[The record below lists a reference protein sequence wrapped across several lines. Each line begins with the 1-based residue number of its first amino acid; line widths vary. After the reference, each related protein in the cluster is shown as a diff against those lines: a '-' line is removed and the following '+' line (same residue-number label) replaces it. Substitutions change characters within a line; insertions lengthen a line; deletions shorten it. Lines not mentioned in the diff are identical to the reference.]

1 MKKIIDMEREKG
13 MKFAV
18 SRFLVFG
25 VAASLLALSGCKTE
39 EDYKKERIAKAQEQ
53 FEAAKKREL
62 PSDKVLSLQDCIK
75 LAMEHNL
82 DLKVQ
87 NLEKD
92 AARSVLWAEIL
103 GMLPD
108 FSLTEGFT
116 ARSNQPGSRSKAV
129 EQSGET
135 YDYSTS
141 QDKNINN
148 LSVDLAFSLLDFGL
162 AFFNSQQSHDRMLL
176 KQHQIDRMRQNLT
189 LDVVRAYFKVAAAQ
203 RAVDITQSLLDQ
215 CKNRSAMIDKLQK
228 QKKITPFRAF
238 EEINR
243 LLAMEKRL
251 SNYTRVY
258 ENSCV
263 ELRAL
268 LGVYPSVNIIV
279 DDTVLDRDPA
289 MELPDIELLEQMAI
303 LKRPELYEIDIQR
316 HINILECR
324 KTILMMLPNV
334 QLYMDL
340 VNNNNSFLYHQTW
353 WELAIRAAY
362 NALKTPQHLARYMA
376 YSDQADIEQLRSFA
390 QAITVMSQV
399 RIARADIVS
408 TRQKYEINRREYRN
422 YSEHL
427 KKELAARAVRGTVSE
442 LDLDHLR
449 MTVAETEIERLLAL
463 GACHVAYYR
472 MLNAI
477 GVSNLDPALQDALK
491 AELAAGAKR
500 AEKELARAR
509 IEYEKKQEE
518 AENARIARILFDEG
532 MKKQSASQL
541 LAASEYYRRAAEKG
555 NASAMFCLG
564 KLYWS
569 GKGVPRDRKTA
580 IRYFRRAAS
589 EGNVESMVMLGWIYY
604 RGNELV
610 KRNLSESRKYY
621 QLAVDNGDDRSFYW
635 LGVVCYEAKDYDAAM
650 DSFKK
655 AARID
660 PESVSFGGKSAGE
673 QKSIRNGRALAMVR
687 IGCMYRDGQ
696 GKEGVDHDKA
706 RQWFERAAKLGNPSA
721 MNNLSMM
728 YAVGDGVPKDPALS
742 EEWFRKYEQ
751 AEAKQ

>member
-742 EEWFRKYEQ
+742 EDWFRKYEQ